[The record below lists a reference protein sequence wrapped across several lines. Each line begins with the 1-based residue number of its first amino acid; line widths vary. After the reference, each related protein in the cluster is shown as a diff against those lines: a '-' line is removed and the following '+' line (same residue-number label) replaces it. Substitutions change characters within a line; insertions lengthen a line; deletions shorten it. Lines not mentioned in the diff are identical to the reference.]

1 VARPGLG
8 CDVQVRAAE
17 ERLLAVV
24 VATVERVRQLTA
36 RCLLIEGTAFAQIA
50 VGFPHQ
56 LASTTR
62 LRAEIAEK
70 HLSST

>member
-17 ERLLAVV
+17 ERLFAVV

-36 RCLLIEGTAFAQIA
+36 RCLLIEGTAFCSDCCG
-50 VGFPHQ
+50 VPSPTGVDK
-56 LASTTR
+56 LG
-62 LRAEIAEK
+62 LVLK
-70 HLSST
+70 